1 MTRVRKGVRF
11 GRDEGEGSMLDETVE
26 GDDVQASTHIASAIE
41 SHSKIPFITISQGR
55 LFDSVTIALVG
66 KYTDLRDS
74 YMSVIKALKH
84 SAFRV
89 HRNLT
94 TGARHSHTC
103 FFHRRVSL
111 DLNDP

>member
-26 GDDVQASTHIASAIE
+26 GDDVWVSTHLSFE
-41 SHSKIPFITISQGR
+41 SQSEILFIISQDR
-55 LFDSVTIALVG
+55 LFDSVMISLPVVG

-74 YMSVIKALKH
+74 YMSGIKALEH

-89 HRNLT
+89 HQKLT
-94 TGARHSHTC
+94 ISVHHSRTC
-103 FFHRRVSL
+103 FFHACVL
-111 DLNDP
+111 PNLNDP

>member
-1 MTRVRKGVRF
+1 M
-11 GRDEGEGSMLDETVE
+11 
-26 GDDVQASTHIASAIE
+26 STHTLAFAIK
-41 SHSKIPFITISQGR
+41 SRSKVPFITISQDR

-89 HRNLT
+89 HRKLT
-94 TGARHSHTC
+94 ISVRHSRTC
-103 FFHRRVSL
+103 FFHARVPP